1 MGRMRNMSK
10 TPKTKNMEE
19 GQGNVNRR
27 VRTERS
33 ASLGLWRVLT
43 QLRRLDHLLDYFT
56 DG

>member
-1 MGRMRNMSK
+1 MSK